1 MKEQDEQR
9 QDPRIEALVRAE
21 VDRRLANPAY
31 LRDMVVRLSEALQ
44 AKERELEALA
54 PAKEFYEAVTNS
66 DDWMEMSAVA
76 KVLGYKG
83 WGRNNIFRLLK
94 EQEVLR
100 YNNEPY
106 QKYVERGFF
115 KTIEQVYDTG
125 YKTGINRKP
134 MISQRGLDFIRKL
147 IMEVSE

>member
-1 MKEQDEQR
+1 
-9 QDPRIEALVRAE
+9 
-21 VDRRLANPAY
+21 
-31 LRDMVVRLSEALQ
+31 MVVRLSEALQ